1 MLMRSGLP
9 KIEDLPANSIELET
23 HTHDDV
29 DENYTLS
36 SKTESNR
43 SVVITLSNRKMFIKT

>member
-9 KIEDLPANSIELET
+9 KIEDIPVNSNELET
-23 HTHDDV
+23 HTHDEV
-29 DENYTLS
+29 DENSTLS

-43 SVVITLSNRKMFIKT
+43 SVVITL